1 MFPSSKLT
9 SSAPIRESKLVLPGV
24 NAVPDVTVVY
34 DGTPS
39 NEDEELEDENDE
51 DGDIVHDN

>member
-1 MFPSSKLT
+1 M
-9 SSAPIRESKLVLPGV
+9 LPGV

-51 DGDIVHDN
+51 DRDIVHDNWCKRGQPGWMKL